1 MIEIE
6 NLIKEIKPW
15 LIEARRKLHSTP
27 EMGLQ
32 EFLTKQTIINYLDEI
47 GIEYKE
53 YENHTGIMAYILKD
67 NAKRTVAV
75 RADIDA
81 LPIQENNDLEY
92 KSTINGQMH
101 ACGHDAH
108 TAILLGVCKVL
119 NEIKDKLEVNVK
131 MFFQPAEE
139 TVGGAELMIKDGCM
153 ENPKVDYTI
162 GLHVDPHIET
172 GSVGVKYG
180 NLNASTDTIEITVKG
195 KKGHGAYPHEGID
208 SIVAAA
214 HVITSLQTIVSR
226 NIDPTNS
233 MVLSL
238 GKIHGGVKENIICDE
253 VKIGGT
259 LRTLDPKTRAFAKER
274 IVHIVENT
282 CKSFLTEGSVSIE
295 TGYSPLVNDD
305 FVVDVVKESVEELLG
320 KDKLVIKQQPSLG
333 AEDFSFF
340 LEHSKGAFYHLGCR
354 NEAKNIVHLLHT
366 SEFNIDEECLA
377 VGVALHI
384 ANVLKLGNC

>member
-1 MIEIE
+1 MI
-6 NLIKEIKPW
+6 KQIKPW

-27 EMGLQ
+27 ELGLE
-32 EFLTKQTIINYLDEI
+32 EFLTKQTIINYLKEI

-53 YENHTGIMAYILKD
+53 YENHTGVMAYILKE

-81 LPIQENNDLEY
+81 LPIQENNNVEY
-92 KSTINGQMH
+92 KSTIQGQMH

-108 TAILLGVCKVL
+108 TAILLGVCNVL
-119 NEIKDKLEVNVK
+119 MKIKDKLDVNVK
-131 MFFQPAEE
+131 LFFQPAEE

-172 GSVGVKYG
+172 GCVGVKYG
-180 NLNASTDTIEITVKG
+180 NLNASTDTIEISVKG

-226 NIDPTNS
+226 NISPTNS

-259 LRTLDPKTRAFAKER
+259 LRTLDPETRSFAKQR
-274 IVHIVENT
+274 IVDIVENT
-282 CKSFLTEGSVSIE
+282 CKTFLAEGSVKIE

-305 FVVDVVKESVEELLG
+305 FVVDIVKENIEKILG
-320 KDKLVIKQQPSLG
+320 KGKLVIKQQPSLG

-340 LEHSKGAFYHLGCR
+340 LEHSKGAFYHLGCK
-354 NEAKNIVHLLHT
+354 NEAKNIVYQLHT
-366 SEFNIDEECLA
+366 SEFNIDEDCLEI
-377 VGVALHI
+377 GVLLHI
-384 ANVLKLGNC
+384 ANVLKLGNY